1 MTILKFARLTME
13 SVALR
18 LLEKIRQLPPD
29 QLSTVEEF
37 VDSLHHGSS
46 DRPLRLAVTKLSE
59 PVLQS
64 IWDNPD
70 DAEYD
75 QL

>member
-1 MTILKFARLTME
+1 MTILKVVRLGME

-37 VDSLHHGSS
+37 VDSLGHGTG
-46 DRPLRLAVTKLSE
+46 DRSLRLAMTKLSE
-59 PVLQS
+59 SVLQN

-75 QL
+75 RL

>member
-1 MTILKFARLTME
+1 MQADKISEQK
-13 SVALR
+13 
-18 LLEKIRQLPPD
+18 LLEKIHQLIPE
-29 QLSTVEEF
+29 QIVLVENF
-37 VDSLHHGSS
+37 IDSLYQQHPDFS
-46 DRPLRLAVTKLSE
+46 LTLAAAKLSE
-59 PVLQS
+59 PTLKK

>member
-1 MTILKFARLTME
+1 MPANKISE
-13 SVALR
+13 QR
-18 LLEKIRQLPPD
+18 LLEKIRQLVPE
-29 QLSTVEEF
+29 QIVLVENF
-37 VDSLHHGSS
+37 IDSLYQQNTEFS
-46 DRPLRLAVTKLSE
+46 LTQAAAKLSE
-59 PVLQS
+59 PTFQK

>member
-1 MTILKFARLTME
+1 METDTISE
-13 SVALR
+13 QR
-18 LLEKIRQLPPD
+18 LLEKIRQLLPE
-29 QLSTVEEF
+29 QVLQVEGF
-37 VDSLHHGSS
+37 IDSLYQQNLDESIT
-46 DRPLRLAVTKLSE
+46 LAAAKLSE
-59 PVLQS
+59 PVLHR

>member
-1 MTILKFARLTME
+1 MQSDKIIE
-13 SVALR
+13 QR
-18 LLEKIRQLPPD
+18 LLEKIRQLVPEQIFIVENFID
-29 QLSTVEEF
+29 FLSQQRKDINLT
-37 VDSLHHGSS
+37 
-46 DRPLRLAVTKLSE
+46 LAATKLSE
-59 PVLQS
+59 PALQK

>member
-1 MTILKFARLTME
+1 MPSDKILE
-13 SVALR
+13 QR
-18 LLEKIRQLPPD
+18 LLEKIRQLVPE
-29 QLSTVEEF
+29 QIFLVENF
-37 VDSLHHGSS
+37 IDSLYQQRE
-46 DRPLRLAVTKLSE
+46 DINLTLAATKLSE
-59 PVLQS
+59 SALQK

>member
-1 MTILKFARLTME
+1 MQSDKIIE
-13 SVALR
+13 QR
-18 LLEKIRQLPPD
+18 LLEKIRQLVPEQIFIVENFID
-29 QLSTVEEF
+29 FLSQQRKDVNLT
-37 VDSLHHGSS
+37 
-46 DRPLRLAVTKLSE
+46 LAATKLSE
-59 PVLQS
+59 PALQK

>member
-1 MTILKFARLTME
+1 MLGAIAQKFVVRTL
-13 SVALR
+13 
-18 LLEKIRQLPPD
+18 
-29 QLSTVEEF
+29 VEDF
-37 VDSLHHGSS
+37 IDCLYQQNS
-46 DRPLRLAVTKLSE
+46 DRMLTQSTAKLSE
-59 PVLQS
+59 QALQK